1 MIGLIVRRMLIT
13 MLLGIL
19 MGIVV
24 NEISFLFVKSE
35 AGRPPQ
41 RVELDIP
48 KGTAEKIASGQ
59 TGTTLPTNIVFVI
72 GDTLVVK
79 NNDVV
84 DHHLGPLFIP
94 AGTTASMTLTE
105 ANNLAYSCSF
115 VPTKYIGLDVREPV
129 TFATRLYGIFIAG
142 IPLGFLIAVYSFL
155 VWPIKPAAS
164 EAL

>member
-1 MIGLIVRRMLIT
+1 MMGLIVRRMLIT

-19 MGIVV
+19 MGIAV

-41 RVELDIP
+41 RIELDIP
-48 KGTAEKIASGQ
+48 KGTAEKLAHGQ
-59 TGTTLPTNIVFVI
+59 PSVTIPENIVFVI
-72 GDTLVVK
+72 GDTLAVR
-79 NNDVV
+79 NDDVA

-94 AGTTASMTLTE
+94 AGTTASMTLTQ

-129 TFATRLYGIFIAG
+129 DFFTRLYGIFIAG
-142 IPLGFLIAVYSFL
+142 IPLGFLLALYSFL
-155 VWPIKPAAS
+155 VWPIKPVAQVAI
-164 EAL
+164 